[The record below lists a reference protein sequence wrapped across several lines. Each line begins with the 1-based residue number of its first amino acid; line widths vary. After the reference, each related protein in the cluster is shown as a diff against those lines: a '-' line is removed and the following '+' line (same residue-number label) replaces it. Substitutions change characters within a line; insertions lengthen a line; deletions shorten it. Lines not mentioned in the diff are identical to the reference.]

1 MPDSGSSSAAVPLPR
16 GRHKLSAD
24 EVRASQ
30 RARLLQAMEELVDEL
45 GYAGASVPKVVRR
58 ARVSDRT
65 FYSLFA
71 DKADCFIA
79 VCEQLGDGL
88 RELMTQSVAGIADVD
103 DPFRAFDEGLTQYL
117 DLWAQ
122 RPAAS
127 WAYFVELPAVGERA
141 FESRDGRAALFA
153 EALRRIGIALRDRAG
168 IAGEP
173 STIEATAAAAVAVE
187 LVAREVRA
195 RRIDTLQSI
204 HHDLHHVLLLL
215 LLGRAPDGC

>member
-1 MPDSGSSSAAVPLPR
+1 MPLPR
-16 GRHKLSAD
+16 GRHKLSGD

-30 RARLLQAMEELVDEL
+30 RARLLQAMEDLVNEL

-65 FYSLFA
+65 FYSLFT

-79 VCEQLGDGL
+79 VCEQQGDGL
-88 RELMTQSVAGIADVD
+88 RELMALSVADIAAAD
-103 DPFRAFDEGLTQYL
+103 DPFRAFDEGLTQFL
-117 DLWAQ
+117 QFWID
-122 RPAAS
+122 RPAGS

-141 FESRDGRAALFA
+141 FASRDGRAALFA
-153 EALRRIGIALRDRAG
+153 EALRHIGIALRRRAG

-173 STIEATAAAAVAVE
+173 TTVEATAAAAAAVE
-187 LVAREVRA
+187 LVAREIRA

-204 HHDLHHVLLLL
+204 RVDLRHVLLLL
-215 LLGRAPDGC
+215 LLGRTPD

>member
-1 MPDSGSSSAAVPLPR
+1 MPDAGSSSPAVPLPR

-30 RARLLQAMEELVDEL
+30 RVRLLQAMEELVSEL

-88 RELMTQSVAGIADVD
+88 RDLMNQSVAGIAEVD
-103 DPFRAFDEGLTQYL
+103 DPFRAFDEGIAQYL
-117 DLWAQ
+117 ELWAA

-127 WAYFVELPAVGERA
+127 WAYFVELPAVGPRA

-153 EALRRIGIALRDRAG
+153 ESLRHIGIALRRRAG
-168 IAGEP
+168 IGGEP
-173 STIEATAAAAVAVE
+173 TTVEATAAAAVAVE

-195 RRIDTLQSI
+195 RRVDNLRSI
-204 HHDLHHVLLLL
+204 HDDLRHVLLLL
-215 LLGRAPDGC
+215 LLGRSLEAS